1 MKRLPIRQ
9 TLEDQDTAA
18 KPHQNTHT
26 NSSSNGVD
34 RLGVAGMEE

>member
-1 MKRLPIRQ
+1 MKRLSIRQ
-9 TLEDQDTAA
+9 TLEDRDTVM

-34 RLGVAGMEE
+34 RLGVAEMEE